1 MPGCSEKS
9 STMPSHLSS
18 NAVNSCVA
26 AAVLPLLCRLAR
38 TSWMSLR
45 ISFSWKTGNLAI
57 YQSQCIQSV
66 LYLYPPSSRPQF
78 AFTCIATFSKLSDEE
93 RASSYICHSSD
104 VMSDELTS
112 MAPSASRSSGKAG
125 AVNDSKA

>member
-9 STMPSHLSS
+9 STMTSHLSS

-26 AAVLPLLCRLAR
+26 AAALSLLCRLAR
-38 TSWMSLR
+38 VSWMSLR

-66 LYLYPPSSRPQF
+66 LYPPSSRPQF
-78 AFTCIATFSKLSDEE
+78 AFTWIATFSKLSDEE

-112 MAPSASRSSGKAG
+112 MAPSASRPSGNAG
-125 AVNDSKA
+125 AVNVSKE